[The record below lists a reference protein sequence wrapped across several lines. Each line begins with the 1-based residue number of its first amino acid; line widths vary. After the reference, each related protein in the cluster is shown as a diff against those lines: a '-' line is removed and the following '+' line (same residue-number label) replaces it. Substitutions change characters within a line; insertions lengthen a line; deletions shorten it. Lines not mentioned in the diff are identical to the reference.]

1 MSVLN
6 DRRPFA
12 LYSLILGGFLFLSF
26 ISRFSSPLGGCFS
39 WFFCSMGFL
48 TITFQVS
55 WPLHKTAA
63 LLTGAIQDA
72 GNGNDEDFEAIATQ
86 EVSTKPWYDSIIG
99 LTNRSSLTCTMP
111 CNYSAGWVRP
121 ELRSCSTKSKKT
133 DQPLPL

>member
-1 MSVLN
+1 IQAPPACCFSFFNSLASGPFVSVLN

-63 LLTGAIQDA
+63 LLTGANT
-72 GNGNDEDFEAIATQ
+72 GRR
-86 EVSTKPWYDSIIG
+86 KWK
-99 LTNRSSLTCTMP
+99 R
-111 CNYSAGWVRP
+111 
-121 ELRSCSTKSKKT
+121 
-133 DQPLPL
+133 